1 MLHQAWSTDPE
12 ASTDIKVR
20 NKYLIVYGVLGLCQS
35 SSVMVATAIAMVAT
49 LKAATKLHG
58 KMLSNILRSPMA
70 FFDTTPL
77 GRVLNRFSKDMV
89 IKLYSDGSKVKLNC

>member
-1 MLHQAWSTDPE
+1 
-12 ASTDIKVR
+12 VR
-20 NKYLIVYGVLGLCQS
+20 DKYLIVYGVLGLLQS
-35 SSVMVATAIAMVAT
+35 ATVMVATAIAMVAT

-58 KMLSNILRSPMA
+58 TMLSRILRAPMA

-89 IKLYSDGSKVKLNC
+89 SDVMWQRVVHFYST

>member
-1 MLHQAWSTDPE
+1 M
-12 ASTDIKVR
+12 I
-20 NKYLIVYGVLGLCQS
+20 
-35 SSVMVATAIAMVAT
+35 ATAIAMVAT

-58 KMLSNILRSPMA
+58 KMLSNILLSPMA

-89 IKLYSDGSKVKLNC
+89 RK